1 MKFVALALLT
11 VSSLANAAQWTPLG
25 ENDLGTFYVDKA
37 SITQSQDLI
46 QVDTLLN
53 WAEPHPLP
61 GNDTKNYQSEVA
73 LAYLDCKNSELAF
86 GSRTMYADADGMGRV
101 VFNIELTLN
110 DVRLRAFSAGST
122 GEQLMKSICPKPPQT
137 SALTPS
143 IKK

>member
-86 GSRTMYADADGMGRV
+86 GSRTMYADSGGMGRV